1 MTTESNVV
9 SMGDFLV
16 RRFHKLVD
24 EGLRLNDLADDLSKQ
39 DKDKFAAPVRAK
51 AEKLKKDAE
60 AVRDHIRFIAK
71 GGNVGGLH
79 LNPQGYSI
87 HTGIA
92 PMVVSM
98 KLDTQN
104 PTPTK

>member
-16 RRFHKLVD
+16 RRFHKLAD
-24 EGLRLNDLADDLSKQ
+24 EGMRLNDLAEDLSKQ
-39 DKDKFAAPVRAK
+39 QKDKFAAPVRAK
-51 AEKLKKDAE
+51 AEKIKKEAE

-79 LNPQGYSI
+79 LNPQGYSL

-92 PMVVSM
+92 PVVVSM
-98 KLDTQN
+98 KLNPPN